1 MTGVFQLRTSCLV
14 NTSTRS
20 SSYVFSLLGSGWY
33 SRARLS
39 FLVVGVGSEI
49 IQGGCSSKGQG
60 RLGPGGQR
68 TKEEGDVGGEGSGE
82 LLVVI
87 TGS

>member
-1 MTGVFQLRTSCLV
+1 MAGIVRLHTSCLV

-49 IQGGCSSKGQG
+49 ILGGCSSKGQG
-60 RLGPGGQR
+60 RLGGQR

-82 LLVVI
+82 LLVII